1 MKVLHTHTLRQSWNL
16 YRLFCIIVKLCSL
29 FIFALQSIILPSFT
43 LNKLGFSLLL
53 VIFRN
58 DAKQKT
64 LEQCL
69 LISSFSILTRVMN
82 LILNSRS
89 LRYWWIY
96 SGGQEEHI
104 LLERVSESSS
114 IIYTVCII
122 KQSTSLSR
130 DSESSP
136 QDTVLLQFQENSTS
150 VIQLKSIYI
159 YMYAWG
165 THDYDFKGNQLILKK
180 INLMYNWIL

>member
-104 LLERVSESSS
+104 LLERESSS

-130 DSESSP
+130 DSDSSP